1 MFKNYAITLHNK
13 DDVES
18 FVSDIEQSK
27 IIERSILPKVK
38 KLNGKGI
45 IYQISI
51 DEVNVIKQDNRV
63 KSIELLDIINK
74 SIQPSYTQTA
84 NWNKASTSNS
94 SHRNW
99 ALYRCVLENN
109 ILNWGSDGTPSQI
122 ATFETSGTGRNVD
135 VVIIDGHLNPSH
147 PEMELNEDATGGTR
161 VNQINWFDYTNEA
174 VELDNDGLFG
184 YSGTYTYTPY
194 LPGGAGTENNNHGM
208 HVAGTVAG
216 NRQGWAKKASIY
228 NINPYSTNSNV
239 DQFWAFIMWDYIRAF
254 HRNKP
259 INPIT
264 GRRNPTICNGSYG
277 SVWRFPFN
285 YGTFSTGP
293 ITEIYYRGTTY
304 TPSGAT
310 FTDAQLENF
319 GIFVRFPGVAET
331 PFYSESIAEDIES
344 AIADGIIVVAS
355 AGNSYSYVDVP
366 GGIDYDNYFLAEF
379 DGIEYVWYFNR
390 GTAPA
395 AVPGVICV
403 GAISPLVNET
413 KAIFSN
419 TGPRIDIFAPGQ
431 NITSS
436 VLQGTSQDPTGFLDP
451 RNPSFRNAK
460 NSGTSMASP
469 QVAGVLACFLETYP
483 RMTPDQA
490 LDFIVTK
497 SKKGIMTDTNGGI
510 TDNTALN
517 GAENRYLF
525 YLPERPTDGT
535 MYPNEKYGLR
545 TTQGQVFPRSRIY
558 RYGS

>member
-1 MFKNYAITLHNK
+1 MFNNYAITLHNK
-13 DDVES
+13 EDVES
-18 FVSDIEQSK
+18 FISDLEQGK
-27 IIERSILPKVK
+27 IIERSVLPKVK
-38 KLNGKGI
+38 KLDGKGL

-51 DEVNVIKQDNRV
+51 EEVDIIKQDHRV
-63 KSIELLDIINK
+63 KAIESLDVINNL
-74 SIQPSYTQTA
+74 IQPFYTQTA

-94 SHRNW
+94 THRNW

-109 ILNWGSDGTPSQI
+109 IPNWGSNGTPSQI

-135 VVIIDGHLNPSH
+135 VVIIDGHFNPSH
-147 PEMELNEDATGGTR
+147 PEMGVNEDGTGGTR
-161 VNQINWFDYTNEA
+161 VNQINWFSYTAQA
-174 VELDNDGLFG
+174 VELDDDGLSG

-194 LPGGAGTENNNHGM
+194 LPGGAGSEDNNHGM

-216 NRQGWAKKASIY
+216 NRQGWAKQSSVY
-228 NINPYSTNSNV
+228 NINPYGSNTNV
-239 DQFWAFIMWDYIRAF
+239 DQFWGFIMWDYIRAF

-264 GRRNPTICNGSYG
+264 GRKNPTICNGSYG
-277 SVWRFPFN
+277 SVVRFPFN
-285 YGTFSTGP
+285 YGSFTTGP
-293 ITEIYYRGTTY
+293 ITQIYYRGTTY

-319 GIFVRFPGVAET
+319 GIFVRSPGVAET
-331 PFYSESIAEDIES
+331 PFYSDSIASDIED
-344 AIADGIIVVAS
+344 AIADGIIVVGA
-355 AGNSYSYVDVP
+355 AGNSRSIVDVP
-366 GGIDYDNYFLAEF
+366 GGVDYDNYFLATF
-379 DGIEYVWYFNR
+379 NGIQSLWYFNR

-403 GAISPLVNET
+403 GAIGPLVNES

-436 VLQGTSQDPTGFLDP
+436 VLQATGQDSGFTDS

-460 NSGTSMASP
+460 NSGTSMSSP
-469 QVAGVLACFLETYP
+469 QITGVLACFLETYP
-483 RMTPDQA
+483 RMTSSQA

-497 SKKGIMTDTNGGI
+497 SKKDVITNTNGGI
-510 TDNTALN
+510 TDDTALN

-525 YLPERPTDGT
+525 YLPERLTNGAVF
-535 MYPNEKYGLR
+535 PNEKYGLR
-545 TTQGQVFPRSRIY
+545 SSQGQVFPRSRIY

>member
-1 MFKNYAITLHNK
+1 
-13 DDVES
+13 
-18 FVSDIEQSK
+18 
-27 IIERSILPKVK
+27 
-38 KLNGKGI
+38 
-45 IYQISI
+45 
-51 DEVNVIKQDNRV
+51 
-63 KSIELLDIINK
+63 
-74 SIQPSYTQTA
+74 
-84 NWNKASTSNS
+84 
-94 SHRNW
+94 
-99 ALYRCVLENN
+99 
-109 ILNWGSDGTPSQI
+109 
-122 ATFETSGTGRNVD
+122 
-135 VVIIDGHLNPSH
+135 
-147 PEMELNEDATGGTR
+147 
-161 VNQINWFDYTNEA
+161 
-174 VELDNDGLFG
+174 
-184 YSGTYTYTPY
+184 
-194 LPGGAGTENNNHGM
+194 M
-208 HVAGTVAG
+208 HAAGTVAG

-228 NINPYSTNSNV
+228 NINPYSSNTNV
-239 DQFWAFIMWDYIRAF
+239 DQFWGFIMWDYIRAF
-254 HRNKP
+254 HKNKP

-277 SVWRFPFN
+277 SVIEFP
-285 YGTFSTGP
+285 SIRTGP
-293 ITEIYYRGTTY
+293 ITEIFYRGTTY

-319 GIFVRFPGVAET
+319 GIFVPQPGVAET
-331 PFYSESIAEDIES
+331 PFYSESIAADIED

-379 DGIEYVWYFNR
+379 DGIEYAWYFNR
-390 GTAPA
+390 GTSPA

-403 GAISPLVNET
+403 GAIGSLVDES
-413 KAIFSN
+413 KAVFSN

-436 VLQGTSQDPTGFLDP
+436 VLQATSQDPAFLDP

-460 NSGTSMASP
+460 NSGTSMSSP

-497 SKKGIMTDTNGGI
+497 SKKGVITDTNGGI
-510 TDNTALN
+510 TDDTALN

-535 MYPNEKYGLR
+535 MYPKENYGLR
-545 TTQGQVFPRSRIY
+545 TSQGQVFPRSRIY